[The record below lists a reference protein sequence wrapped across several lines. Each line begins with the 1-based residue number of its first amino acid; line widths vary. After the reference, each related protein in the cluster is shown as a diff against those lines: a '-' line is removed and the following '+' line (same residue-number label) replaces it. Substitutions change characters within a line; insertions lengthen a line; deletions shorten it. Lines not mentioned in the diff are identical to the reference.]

1 MYMKSGGGL
10 GPAAPLCHGRCE
22 TDGVGGTDGEDSSE
36 LRQGRK
42 SKPHSPCRA
51 GPFPS
56 KNGCDTQWCGL
67 EASLVQAWA
76 TMSGWRT
83 ASKDEA
89 DPEAGSPE
97 SDGWEKGGAIT
108 HSITPEDVNALP
120 TQA

>member
-22 TDGVGGTDGEDSSE
+22 TDGVGETDGEDSSE
-36 LRQGRK
+36 LRQGRQ

-67 EASLVQAWA
+67 EASRAQAWA

-89 DPEAGSPE
+89 DLEAGSPE
-97 SDGWEKGGAIT
+97 SDGWEGRSYHARYKA
-108 HSITPEDVNALP
+108 
-120 TQA
+120 

>member
-36 LRQGRK
+36 LRQGQQ

-56 KNGCDTQWCGL
+56 KN
-67 EASLVQAWA
+67 SV
-76 TMSGWRT
+76 
-83 ASKDEA
+83 
-89 DPEAGSPE
+89 AGIVSNNDHRQGRPRRKRFR
-97 SDGWEKGGAIT
+97 SNG
-108 HSITPEDVNALP
+108 EDVYKR
-120 TQA
+120 